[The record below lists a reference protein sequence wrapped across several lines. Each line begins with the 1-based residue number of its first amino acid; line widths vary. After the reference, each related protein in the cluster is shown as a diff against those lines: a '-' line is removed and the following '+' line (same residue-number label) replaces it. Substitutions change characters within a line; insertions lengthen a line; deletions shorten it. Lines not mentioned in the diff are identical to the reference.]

1 MKNAKY
7 LLLFLFIA
15 SAINTKAQEA
25 KYSTY
30 YYQRASLFEQL
41 PVDNNDIIF
50 LGNSIT
56 DGGEWAELFN
66 NLNVKNRGISGD
78 ITMGVYDRL
87 DAILKG
93 QPEKIFLLI
102 GINDVARGL
111 SVDSIVGNIAL
122 IGETVK
128 RESPATQLFLQSV
141 LPVNDEFPG
150 FKGHT
155 SRYQMVPEINKKLK
169 LLARKKNVT
178 YIDLFSHF
186 VDQSGIKMDKKY
198 TNDGLHLMGEGY
210 MLWRDIIA
218 SYLQ

>member
-1 MKNAKY
+1 MKNTKY
-7 LLLFLFIA
+7 LLLFLFIV
-15 SAINTKAQEA
+15 SAFNARTQEA

-41 PVDNNDIIF
+41 QVDNNDIIF

-66 NLNVKNRGISGD
+66 NPNVKNRGISGD
-78 ITMGVYDRL
+78 ITTGVYDRL

-111 SVDSIVGNIAL
+111 SVDSIVDNIAL
-122 IGETVK
+122 IAETVK

>member
-1 MKNAKY
+1 MKNTKY
-7 LLLFLFIA
+7 LLLFLFIV
-15 SAINTKAQEA
+15 SALNARTQEA

-41 PVDNNDIIF
+41 QVDNNDIIF

-66 NLNVKNRGISGD
+66 NPNVKNRGISGD
-78 ITMGVYDRL
+78 ITTGVYDRL

-111 SVDSIVGNIAL
+111 SVDSIVDNIAL
-122 IGETVK
+122 IAETVK

>member
-1 MKNAKY
+1 
-7 LLLFLFIA
+7 
-15 SAINTKAQEA
+15 
-25 KYSTY
+25 
-30 YYQRASLFEQL
+30 
-41 PVDNNDIIF
+41 VDNNDIIF

-66 NLNVKNRGISGD
+66 NPNVKNRGISGD
-78 ITMGVYDRL
+78 ITTGVYDRL

-93 QPEKIFLLI
+93 QPEKILLLI

-111 SVDSIVGNIAL
+111 SVDSIVDNIAL
-122 IGETVK
+122 IAETVK